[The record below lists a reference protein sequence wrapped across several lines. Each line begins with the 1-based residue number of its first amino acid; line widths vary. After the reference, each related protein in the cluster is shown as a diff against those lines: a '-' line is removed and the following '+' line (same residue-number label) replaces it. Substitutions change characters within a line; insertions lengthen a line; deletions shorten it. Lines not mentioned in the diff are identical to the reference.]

1 MFTNFWDMLH
11 SGSLRLN
18 AMLIISAIITYR
30 CFIYIIHGCPRF
42 EVSFLK
48 LSVKS
53 SQVIQHWSPVTQHS
67 SLHGRHRTKSPW
79 ATCLGLYGRN
89 GWPQKRQSLLSL
101 PFPIKA
107 SEGWV
112 KKERERD
119 RKGLEMAWSI
129 NRGGMSETTGRRTR
143 VMTISPWH
151 WSLWQPEQQ
160 PHIKF

>member
-53 SQVIQHWSPVTQHS
+53 SQVIQH
-67 SLHGRHRTKSPW
+67 
-79 ATCLGLYGRN
+79 
-89 GWPQKRQSLLSL
+89 
-101 PFPIKA
+101 
-107 SEGWV
+107 
-112 KKERERD
+112 
-119 RKGLEMAWSI
+119 
-129 NRGGMSETTGRRTR
+129 
-143 VMTISPWH
+143 
-151 WSLWQPEQQ
+151 
-160 PHIKF
+160 